1 MSTKFILKLLFGA
14 VILPVATGFAQ
25 PEYRVGALPAVNLNI
40 KLKRNWSIN
49 SRIESRQQFESGIHG
64 VESIREYDY
73 LLTDVSLQVAR
84 KVGLNGRVGG
94 GYLLRFG
101 SGELAHRFIQQYAF
115 VQKKSG
121 YRLAHRVMTDQTI
134 SNLEDLELR
143 FRYRLTLEVPFNGEA
158 VDPGEFYFKVSNE
171 FVNSLQTNIYDLE
184 NRFVPLIGYETRKKF
199 KIETGLDY
207 RVDGFFNQSTRHSYW
222 YSLNFFFEI

>member
-1 MSTKFILKLLFGA
+1 

-25 PEYRVGALPAVNLNI
+25 PEYRVGALPAVNLNV
-40 KLKRNWSIN
+40 KLKKNWSIN
-49 SRIESRQQFESGIHG
+49 SRIESRQQFESGIHR

>member
-1 MSTKFILKLLFGA
+1 MSTKFILCLLFA
-14 VILPVATGFAQ
+14 SVLLPSSRMLAQ
-25 PEYRVGALPAVNLNI
+25 PEYRVGALPAVNLNV
-40 KLKRNWSIN
+40 KLKKDWSIN
-49 SRIESRQQFESGIHG
+49 SRIESRQQFENGIHG
-64 VESIREYDY
+64 VVSNREYDY

-84 KVGLNGRVGG
+84 KIGLNGRVGG

-121 YRLAHRVMTDQTI
+121 YRMAHRLMTDQTI
-134 SNLEDLELR
+134 SNIEDLELR
-143 FRYRLTLEVPFNGEA
+143 FRYRFTIEVPFSGES
-158 VDPGEFYFKVSNE
+158 VDPGEFYFKGSNE
-171 FVNSLQTNIYDLE
+171 FVNSIQTGVYDLE
-184 NRFVPLIGYETRKKF
+184 NRFVPLIGYETRRKF
-199 KIETGLDY
+199 KVETGIDY